1 MIKAAVLLG
10 ANEEEASKEMAE
22 VMELMGNL
30 VKLTKK
36 HLNFSAIPP
45 WLNRSNSQDM
55 DAQSYMYKKL
65 TVDPTALNKVGDL
78 SETFP
83 EVRRHHF
90 VTLSNTRQILF

>member
-30 VKLTKK
+30 VNLTKK
-36 HLNFSAIPP
+36 HLNFYDILP
-45 WLNRSNSQDM
+45 WLNTSKSQD
-55 DAQSYMYKKL
+55 
-65 TVDPTALNKVGDL
+65 PNALNKVGDL

-90 VTLSNTRQILF
+90 VTLSNTKQTLF